1 MNTVPAAVKVV
12 RMPLSLLQLVG
23 KLQLHCL
30 QLKLAVWR
38 SLITQKTCSSAINSC
53 RADGLSLFVSTKNN
67 LNYFITYAYI
77 YIYIININPATPSKP
92 VGCSRPLRRN
102 LISLKKQDEQIG
114 RIKGSVGLRG
124 CVVHMNQYMLKGYG
138 QNAPPK
144 DC

>member
-67 LNYFITYAYI
+67 SNYFITYAYI
-77 YIYIININPATPSKP
+77 YIHIININPATPSKP

-124 CVVHMNQYMLKGYG
+124 CVVHMNQYMLKG

>member
-1 MNTVPAAVKVV
+1 
-12 RMPLSLLQLVG
+12 MP
-23 KLQLHCL
+23 
-30 QLKLAVWR
+30 
-38 SLITQKTCSSAINSC
+38 I
-53 RADGLSLFVSTKNN
+53 
-67 LNYFITYAYI
+67 YI
-77 YIYIININPATPSKP
+77 YIIHIININPATPSKP

-124 CVVHMNQYMLKGYG
+124 CVVHMNQYMLKGHG

>member
-38 SLITQKTCSSAINSC
+38 SLITQKTCSSAINSR

-77 YIYIININPATPSKP
+77 YTHIININPATPSKP

-124 CVVHMNQYMLKGYG
+124 CVVHMNQYMLKGHG
-138 QNAPPK
+138 QNAPTK

>member
-77 YIYIININPATPSKP
+77 YIHRININPATPSKP

-124 CVVHMNQYMLKGYG
+124 CVVHMNQYMLKGHG
-138 QNAPPK
+138 QNAPPR

>member
-38 SLITQKTCSSAINSC
+38 SLITQKTCSSAINSR

-77 YIYIININPATPSKP
+77 YIHIININPATPSKP

-102 LISLKKQDEQIG
+102 LISLVCGFARACGAYEPIHAQGAWTEC
-114 RIKGSVGLRG
+114 S
-124 CVVHMNQYMLKGYG
+124 
-138 QNAPPK
+138 PK
-144 DC
+144 RLLN